1 MILDHVTIHKEPTAG
16 PTCWDMV
23 QSELEFRMIGILG
36 LQFLQVL
43 PWDYVLFSLIG
54 KKAES
59 TGLELQGLSK

>member
-1 MILDHVTIHKEPTAG
+1 
-16 PTCWDMV
+16 MV